1 MTENDTITARPQ
13 ADGQR
18 PLLQAEHVQ
27 LYFPIKSGGLIG
39 RTIGA
44 VHAVDDVSLNLAEGQ
59 TLGIVGE
66 SGCGKSTL
74 ARCLV
79 RLLEPTDGA
88 LRFRGAD
95 ITHLG
100 RKGLQSFRR
109 EVQMVFQDPVSSLN
123 PRKRVGQI
131 VGAPMRL
138 NGMSRDDVSSR
149 IRDLLERV
157 GLNPEHVNRFPH
169 EFSGGQRQRIGI
181 ARALPNTPR
190 LIVLDEPVS
199 ALDVSIQAQVI
210 NLLDDLQDDMGLS
223 YVFIAHGLSV
233 VRHFSD
239 QIAVMYLGKFVEV
252 SPAAELYSKPI
263 HPYTEALLSAIPIP
277 DPRENRT
284 RERRVV
290 SGEPPNPIAPPS
302 GCRFHTRCPLA
313 TEVCREVEP
322 PLAEYAGG
330 HLAACH
336 HPMNVSS
343 AEISAAARSPLS
355 PVSAGELMPGGRE
368 GAAPGTQLPGVSRVT
383 AGPGEAP
390 DARDGA
396 D

>member
-27 LYFPIKSGGLIG
+27 LYFPIKSGGLLG

-88 LRFRGAD
+88 LRFRDAD

-181 ARALPNTPR
+181 ARALANNPR

-383 AGPGEAP
+383 AGPGEVP
-390 DARDGA
+390 DAQDGA